1 MAGTALRSRW
11 KQDNLCKEA
20 FHLSLTAK
28 ASLSSG
34 EGVALIR
41 FTFMRLFLLLPA
53 LLLTSLVVTGC
64 GTVKKAVGWIPVPPL
79 PSIPLP
85 SFSSIKRV
93 IPGMDRKDKVNGK
106 DPDIAFSPEAAL
118 APGHTLRLKVF
129 AGTREAKEE
138 FEGLVMI
145 DEAGVAD
152 FDEYGKARLA
162 GLSARDARRAV
173 ERLFR
178 SGGFTA
184 NTLNVQI
191 VSIENVRLVFIEGD
205 VARPR
210 VLAHNRDLQ
219 ITDCILAAGGRAGG
233 SDARTVY
240 VTQQG
245 QRKFYRSEAV
255 ANEEVELEPGDVVFL
270 NPEF

>member
-1 MAGTALRSRW
+1 MRHFLP
-11 KQDNLCKEA
+11 
-20 FHLSLTAK
+20 LSAAIL
-28 ASLSSG
+28 ASL
-34 EGVALIR
+34 
-41 FTFMRLFLLLPA
+41 LLA
-53 LLLTSLVVTGC
+53 SC
-64 GTVKKAVGWIPVPPL
+64 GTMKKAVSWIPVPPL

-93 IPGMDRKDKVNGK
+93 IPGMDRYDKVDGK
-106 DPDIAFSPEAAL
+106 DPNIAFSPEATL
-118 APGHTLRLKVF
+118 TPGHTLRLKVF
-129 AGTREAKEE
+129 SGTRDANEE

-145 DEAGVAD
+145 DENGVAD

-162 GLSARDARRAV
+162 GLSAREARRAV

-184 NTLNVQI
+184 ATLNVQI
-191 VSIENVRLVFIEGD
+191 VSIENVKLVFVEGD

-210 VLAHNRDLQ
+210 VLAHDRDLQ
-219 ITDCILAAGGRAGG
+219 ITQCILAAGGRAAR
-233 SDARTVY
+233 SSARTLY

-245 QRKFYRSEAV
+245 LRKFYRSEAV
-255 ANEEVELEPGDVVFL
+255 ANEEVELEPGDVIYL